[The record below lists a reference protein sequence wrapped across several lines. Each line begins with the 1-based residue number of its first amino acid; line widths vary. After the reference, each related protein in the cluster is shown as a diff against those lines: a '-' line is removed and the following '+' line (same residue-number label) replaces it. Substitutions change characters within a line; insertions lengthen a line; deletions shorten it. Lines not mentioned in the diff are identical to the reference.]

1 MTEYFM
7 IVTEEGKYS
16 FVYKVILE
24 NTQKKTSQTAKN
36 KLFANIFPC
45 MLQNI

>member
-1 MTEYFM
+1 M

-24 NTQKKTSQTAKN
+24 NAQKKTSQTAKN
-36 KLFANIFPC
+36 KLFTNIFLC
-45 MLQNI
+45 ILENIQRI